1 MKIVMKLIN
10 LRANKNQ
17 ALTRNEKPLE
27 RGGGC
32 RWSITY
38 RSIWIWSS
46 LISALVLDTAI
57 SDILDLEFSKPYYFL
72 NVIAI
77 T

>member
-27 RGGGC
+27 RGGGAVDGQLLIGPFEFDHLLFPH
-32 RWSITY
+32 WY
-38 RSIWIWSS
+38 WIRR
-46 LISALVLDTAI
+46 
-57 SDILDLEFSKPYYFL
+57 
-72 NVIAI
+72 
-77 T
+77 